1 MFLSG
6 VRTIEHKIII
16 IMTNEQIEAIKKKI
30 KSAFKGLEFIE
41 DTHTYTVEGSKMV
54 SVTTYNKRYEEEFDE
69 AFMSKMCAD
78 KYNKENPGK
87 PKRTALYYKLEWS
100 KKRNEACTS
109 GTKTHKF
116 AEDYTNESV
125 AENAKE
131 QAVVEWNRMLN
142 SKYITLFDECRLYC
156 KHLKRAGTADKIL
169 LNTETGNLVIQDW
182 KTNSTNIL
190 QVYNNKK
197 LKEPFDKLPC
207 NALNKYA
214 IQLSTYQKM
223 IENNTDLKVE
233 ALWITWLKQ
242 GDYTTLDEG
251 KDEKKYKIIK
261 TQADIDHALFKQ
273 FNVNSLADKID

>member
-1 MFLSG
+1 MIIG
-6 VRTIEHKIII
+6 VDFDGTCVTHEFPKVGREIGAAQVLKRLTDVGHQII
-16 IMTNEQIEAIKKKI
+16 
-30 KSAFKGLEFIE
+30 
-41 DTHTYTVEGSKMV
+41 
-54 SVTTYNKRYEEEFDE
+54 
-69 AFMSKMCAD
+69 
-78 KYNKENPGK
+78 
-87 PKRTALYYKLEWS
+87 
-100 KKRNEACTS
+100 
-109 GTKTHKF
+109 
-116 AEDYTNESV
+116 
-125 AENAKE
+125 
-131 QAVVEWNRMLN
+131 
-142 SKYITLFDECRLYC
+142 LFTMRSQ
-156 KHLKRAGTADKIL
+156 KRAGTADKIL

-242 GDYTTLDEG
+242 GDYTILDEG